1 MLLEPIIIAIINL
14 LNLQVV
20 PDKVFFKLCLK
31 VLMLLHFLLTLAI
44 CSILRDLKK
53 KVGFDQQLFSELGAL
68 I

>member
-31 VLMLLHFLLTLAI
+31 VLMLLHFFVD
-44 CSILRDLKK
+44 SGKWFHFEGPKK
-53 KVGFDQQLFSELGAL
+53 ESEF
-68 I
+68 